1 MGGPLWGPVIGKKK
15 NNCRGTRPGPRMLL
29 ARDHMCGRGR
39 VGQLRAAQANGL
51 VVVSRFFPNPIQKVG
66 DFRI

>member
-1 MGGPLWGPVIGKKK
+1 
-15 NNCRGTRPGPRMLL
+15 
-29 ARDHMCGRGR
+29 MCGRGR

>member
-1 MGGPLWGPVIGKKK
+1 MK
-15 NNCRGTRPGPRMLL
+15 NNCRGTRPGPRVLL

>member
-1 MGGPLWGPVIGKKK
+1 MKNCGGRSRV
-15 NNCRGTRPGPRMLL
+15 L
-29 ARDHMCGRGR
+29 ARAQMCGRGR

>member
-1 MGGPLWGPVIGKKK
+1 V
-15 NNCRGTRPGPRMLL
+15 LL
-29 ARDHMCGRGR
+29 ARDHMWCRGR

-66 DFRI
+66 DFKI